1 MTDNATPTPSG
12 PHGPKRQPSV
22 IPGMALL
29 GLAAVLIVIVLVNPD
44 MSSGLKVT
52 IAVLAILVVL
62 ALLGFAFKLFLS
74 SQRGGRR

>member
-1 MTDNATPTPSG
+1 MTDNATPTNN
-12 PHGPKRQPSV
+12 GPKRQPSV
-22 IPGMALL
+22 IPGMVLL
-29 GLAAVLIVIVLVNPD
+29 GVAAVLIVIVLVNPE